1 MNNLE
6 LKNPAYLFEVSWE
19 VCNKVGGI
27 HTVIS
32 TKVLSM
38 AGEFK
43 NNHILIGPD
52 VWRYDVPNPEFTEDP
67 HLFKSWR
74 LKAAQEGVR
83 IKVGRW
89 NIAGNPAVILVD
101 FTSFIPQ
108 KDQILTS
115 FWDKF
120 QVDSLTGQWDYIE
133 PVLFGFTAGKVIESF
148 VRYHVSARQQVIAQF
163 HEWMTGSGL
172 LYLRDVMPQ
181 IGCVFTTHATVL
193 GRSIAGNGLPLYDP
207 MKDYDPAET
216 ARRFG
221 VTAKQSLESKS
232 AEWADAFTTVSDI
245 TALECAH
252 FLGKNVDTV
261 TPNGFENSF
270 TPDEANYPRKRQEG
284 RDRLLKVAQAQLG
297 RAVAEDALI
306 VGISGRYEF
315 KNKGLD
321 VFVEALGRLNR
332 NAENKRDILAFILVP
347 AGFKGVNREL
357 VNNLERPYQA
367 VETVLPYMTHEL
379 SDPQND
385 PVLRK
390 LGEEQLL
397 NRAEDKVK
405 VFFCPSYLNGND
417 GVFNMPYY
425 DLLVGMDLTVFP
437 SYYEPWGYTPLES
450 LAFKVPTITTTLAGF
465 GLWVESHYKKAHPG
479 IEVIRRD
486 DRNNEEVVRKIA
498 DKIKEVAAMNK
509 RDFQAICKNAK
520 EVSKIALWE
529 NLVSYY
535 NDAYRVAV
543 GKVNER
549 IAELPV
555 VEEEQWSFIEKK
567 SASATPNWIS
577 VIIHRSIPERLRAL
591 EELTNNLWWCWNEEA
606 IDLFKSIDSLQWM
619 LTRHNPIALLDKIS
633 LNRYK
638 ELENDEEFV
647 ARLEAVY
654 NKFSKYMEEKKQMS
668 EPSIAYFSMEYGLHS
683 SLKIY
688 SGGLGV
694 LAGDYM
700 KEASDK
706 KTKITGVGLLYRY
719 GYFTQ
724 KFSAAGN
731 QEAEYEAQDFTKI
744 PVVPARDANGNWL
757 TISLTFPGR
766 DVYAR
771 IWKVNVGRV
780 ELYLLD
786 TDYEDNQE
794 ADRSITHFL
803 YGGDWE
809 NRLKQEILLGIGGIR
824 ALRKLGIEADVYH
837 CNEGHAAFT
846 GLERLREYV
855 ADGQL
860 SFAEAM
866 EVVRASSLFT
876 THTPVPAGHD
886 SFSEGMLKTYFWFV
900 PDRLKITWEQM
911 LALGRVNANDPN
923 EKFSMSFLAANLSQ
937 EVNGVSWLHGKVS
950 RDIFKD
956 LWPGYMPEELHI
968 SYVTN
973 GVHYPT
979 WAAPEWKKIQGG
991 VFGEKFKTHHY
1002 DKACF
1007 EGIYQVPDSIISETR
1022 NILRSRLIRHIKHRL
1037 ADEQVTAYFTPKQI
1051 VDIQDTLRDD
1061 ILTIGFARRFA
1072 TYKRAHLL
1080 FRNLDR
1086 LNEIVNN
1093 PNRPVQFIFA
1103 GKAHP
1108 ADQAG
1113 QDLIKRIV
1121 EVSKYPQFLGKILF
1135 LPNYDMD
1142 LARLMVQGV
1151 DVWMNTPTRPQEA
1164 SGTSG
1169 EKAAMNGV
1177 MHFSVLDGWWV
1188 EGYQKDAGWALPMER
1203 AYENQEFQN
1212 ELDSEMIYNIIESEI
1227 APAFY
1232 DKAADGISAS
1242 WAGFIK
1248 NTIAKVAANFTSN
1261 RMLSDYEDKF
1271 YLPMSRRY
1279 HRLSENNYALANQI
1293 AEWKKK
1299 VSREWDSVQVDG
1311 LILPDK
1317 SKQIISLGKSY
1328 QAKVTL
1334 DLGELSLD
1342 DVGIELVAM
1351 MKKDERLE
1359 VCFTQEF
1366 VPVSFENG
1374 KGLYSIEVTPD
1385 DPGQF
1390 MLGLR
1395 IFPKNILLPHRQDFA
1410 LVKWV

>member
-1 MNNLE
+1 M
-6 LKNPAYLFEVSWE
+6 
-19 VCNKVGGI
+19 
-27 HTVIS
+27 IS

-43 NNHILIGPD
+43 NNHVLIGPD

-74 LKAAQEGVR
+74 LKVAREGLRV
-83 IKVGRW
+83 KVGRW
-89 NIAGNPAVILVD
+89 NIAGNPVVILVD
-101 FTSFIPQ
+101 FTSFIPR
-108 KDQILTS
+108 KDQILSS
-115 FWDKF
+115 FWEKF
-120 QVDSLTGQWDYIE
+120 QVDSITGQWDYIE

-172 LYLRDVMPQ
+172 LYLRDVMPRV
-181 IGCVFTTHATVL
+181 GCVFTTHATVL

-207 MKDYDPAET
+207 MKEYDPMET

-221 VTAKQSLESKS
+221 VVAKQSLESK
-232 AEWADAFTTVSDI
+232 AAQWADVFTTVSDI
-245 TALECAH
+245 TALECDH
-252 FLGKNVDTV
+252 FLGKKVDMV
-261 TPNGFENSF
+261 TPNGFEDDF
-270 TPDEANYPRKRQEG
+270 VPDETNYPRKRQEG
-284 RDRLLKVAQAQLG
+284 RERLLKVAQAQLG
-297 RAVAEDALI
+297 KAVNEDALI
-306 VGISGRYEF
+306 VGISGRYEL
-315 KNKGLD
+315 KNKGID
-321 VFVEALGRLNR
+321 VFIEALGRLNR
-332 NAENKRDILAFILVP
+332 DGDNKRDVLAFILVP
-347 AGFKGVNREL
+347 AGYKGVNREL

-367 VETVLPYMTHEL
+367 VETVLPYVTHEL
-379 SDPQND
+379 SDSRND

-390 LGEEQLL
+390 LGEERLL
-397 NRAEDKVK
+397 NRTEDRVK
-405 VFFCPSYLNGND
+405 VFFSPSYLNGND

-450 LAFKVPTITTTLAGF
+450 LAFKVPTVTTTLAGF
-465 GLWVESHYKKAHPG
+465 GLWVESHSGKAHPG
-479 IEVIRRD
+479 IEVIHRD

-498 DKIKEVAAMNK
+498 EKIKEVAAMNK

-520 EVSKIALWE
+520 EVSKIASWE
-529 NLVSYY
+529 NLVSCYKE
-535 NDAYRVAV
+535 AYRLAV
-543 GKVNER
+543 NKVNER
-549 IAELPV
+549 IAESPV
-555 VEEEQWSFIEKK
+555 VEEEQWAFIGNKT
-567 SASATPNWIS
+567 ASTTPNWIS
-577 VIIHRSIPERLRAL
+577 VIIHRSIPERLRTL
-591 EELTNNLWWCWNEEA
+591 EELANNLWWCWNEEA
-606 IDLFKSIDSLQWM
+606 VELFRSVDPLQWM
-619 LTRHNPIALLDKIS
+619 QTRHNPIALLDKIS

-647 ARLEAVY
+647 ARLTSVY
-654 NKFSKYMEEKKQMS
+654 AKFSGYMEEKQQMS
-668 EPSIAYFSMEYGLHS
+668 GPSIAYFSMEYGLHS

-694 LAGDYM
+694 LAGDYL

-706 KTKITGVGLLYRY
+706 KTKITGIGLLYRY

-724 KFSAAGN
+724 KFSSAGN

-744 PVVPARDANGNWL
+744 PVTPARDANGQWV
-757 TISLTFPGR
+757 TISLAFPGR
-766 DVYAR
+766 EVYAR
-771 IWKVNVGRV
+771 VWKVNVGRV

-824 ALRKLGIEADVYH
+824 ALRRLGIDADVYH

-846 GLERLREYV
+846 GLERLREHV
-855 ADGQL
+855 SGGQL

-886 SFSEGMLKTYFWFV
+886 AFSEGMLKAYFWFV
-900 PDRLKITWEQM
+900 PDCLKITWEQL
-911 LALGRVNANDPN
+911 LALGRVNANDSG

-950 RDIFKD
+950 RDIFKG
-956 LWPGYMPEELHI
+956 LWPGYMPEELHV

-979 WAAPEWKKIQGG
+979 WTAPEWKKIHAS
-991 VFGEKFKTHHY
+991 VFGEKFKTHRY
-1002 DKACF
+1002 DKSCF
-1007 EGIYQVPDSIISETR
+1007 EGIYQVPDAMIGEVR
-1022 NILRSRLIRHIKHRL
+1022 GVLRRRLIRHIKRRL
-1037 ADEQVTAYFTPKQI
+1037 SDEQVAAYFTPRQI
-1051 VDIQDTLRDD
+1051 VEIQDTLRDD

-1086 LNEIVNN
+1086 LNEIVND
-1093 PNRPVQFIFA
+1093 PDRPVQFIFA

-1188 EGYQKDAGWALPMER
+1188 EGYRKDAGWALPMER

-1232 DKAADGISAS
+1232 DRAADGISAS
-1242 WAGFIK
+1242 WSGYIK

-1261 RMLSDYEDKF
+1261 RMLTDYEDKF
-1271 YLPMSRRY
+1271 YIPMSRRY
-1279 HRLSENNYALANQI
+1279 HRLRENNYAMANQI

-1299 VSREWDSVQVDG
+1299 VGREWDSVQVDG

-1334 DLGELSLD
+1334 ELGELSLD

-1351 MKKDERLE
+1351 VKRDERLE

-1385 DPGQF
+1385 APGQF

-1395 IFPKNILLPHRQDFA
+1395 IFPKNVLLPHRQDFA